1 MTDNAADFRGGERH
15 AFTLAVPANFRA
27 RRRYDNE
34 LILVEVRPPA
44 DDLARLF
51 LTDVDVADDEAVGLR
66 VRADRDDAPDDDAL
80 DEIGG
85 VCNLFHFDRLHRQI
99 VCELFRSDALR
110 QVGICANPVK

>member
-66 VRADRDDAPDDDAL
+66 VRADRDDAPDDDAAPPKVPVL
-80 DEIGG
+80 M
-85 VCNLFHFDRLHRQI
+85 VPLFVTVLEKLPF
-99 VCELFRSDALR
+99 
-110 QVGICANPVK
+110 

>member
-66 VRADRDDAPDDDAL
+66 VRADRDGAVRSARGWARRNDGRARNDGPAP
-80 DEIGG
+80 
-85 VCNLFHFDRLHRQI
+85 
-99 VCELFRSDALR
+99 SDGRAPSAAAPAPSTT
-110 QVGICANPVK
+110 GKEDTTT